1 MSVIIISSDSYEK
14 GQEMAKT
21 TAESLG
27 YGYLGRELLGT
38 VAAKCGIPEAKLEKA
53 LDESPSFLGMP
64 AKLQKRYMAY
74 IQMATLDELVKNDRV
89 CHDLAAHLYVLGV
102 SHVLKVRILADPD
115 ALAKE
120 TSTEKRI
127 PLEKAKKLLE
137 RRKKFHRR
145 WSLDHFR
152 LDETDPSQYDLVISL
167 SQIDSGEAVKIIRET
182 VGYRRFKP
190 MTYSIKCMQ
199 DIELA
204 SRVRATLL
212 ERFPDVRV
220 RADGTTLVVET
231 RALKREKRKKAEAIK
246 ELAGNIPGVD
256 YVEVHV
262 ISDIFRQAAE
272 SFR

>member
-1 MSVIIISSDSYEK
+1 MSIIIISSDSFERGQDITEK
-14 GQEMAKT
+14 
-21 TAESLG
+21 TAEALG
-27 YGYLGRELLGT
+27 YSHIGRALLDT
-38 VAAKCGIPEAKLEKA
+38 VATKRGIPRSKLEKA
-53 LDESPSFLGMP
+53 LEVTPSLLGMP
-64 AKLQKRYMAY
+64 TKVQRRYLAY
-74 IQMATLDELVKNDRV
+74 IQTEALGQMVKDNIV
-89 CHDLAAHLYVLGV
+89 CHDLAAHLYVMGV

-115 ALAKE
+115 ALAEEMSAQVKV
-120 TSTEKRI
+120 
-127 PLEKAKKLLE
+127 PLEKARKFLE

-145 WSLDHFR
+145 WSSDNFR
-152 LDETDPSQYDLVISL
+152 LDETDPSHYDLAISL
-167 SQIDSGEAVKIIRET
+167 SQIDAGEAVKLIVET

-190 MTYSIKCMQ
+190 MTYSIKCIN

-220 RADGTTLVVET
+220 RADGGTLVVET
-231 RALKREKRKKAEAIK
+231 RALKREKRKKAQAIK
-246 ELAGNIPGVD
+246 ELAGNIVGVN